1 MEKRKQVTIEIFYTL
16 TCPNCKILQQM
27 LDEALSGYGDKF
39 VMKKTM
45 ANGPIGVF
53 KTMKLGIHT
62 VPTLLIDT
70 EIAFKY
76 VPTKMELIEK
86 LNRY

>member
-1 MEKRKQVTIEIFYTL
+1 MEKRNQVTIELFYTL

-45 ANGPIGVF
+45 ANGPIGMF

-62 VPTLLIDT
+62 VPTLLINT

>member
-1 MEKRKQVTIEIFYTL
+1 MVKKNQVTIELFYTL

-45 ANGPIGVF
+45 ANGPIGML
-53 KTMKLGIHT
+53 KTMRLGIHT
-62 VPTLLIDT
+62 VPTLLINNQ
-70 EIAFKY
+70 IAFKQ
-76 VPTKMELIEK
+76 VPAKQELIEK
-86 LNRY
+86 LNKY

>member
-1 MEKRKQVTIEIFYTL
+1 MEKKKQVIIEMFYTL
-16 TCPNCKILQQM
+16 TCPNCKILQRM
-27 LDEALSGYGDKF
+27 LDETLPEFGDKF

-45 ANGPIGVF
+45 ANAPMGML

-62 VPTLLIDT
+62 VPTLLMNS

-76 VPTKMELIEK
+76 VPTKQELIDK
-86 LNRY
+86 LNKY

>member
-1 MEKRKQVTIEIFYTL
+1 MVKKNQVIIELFYTL

-45 ANGPIGVF
+45 ANGPIGMF

-62 VPTLLIDT
+62 VPTLLINS

>member
-1 MEKRKQVTIEIFYTL
+1 MEKRKQVTIEMFYTL
-16 TCPNCKILQQM
+16 TCPNCKILQRI
-27 LDEALSGYGDKF
+27 LDEILPGFGDKF

-45 ANGPIGVF
+45 ANGPIGML

-62 VPTLLIDT
+62 VPTLLINS

-76 VPTKMELIEK
+76 VPTKMELINK
-86 LNRY
+86 LNIY

>member
-1 MEKRKQVTIEIFYTL
+1 MVKKNQVTIELFYTL

>member
-1 MEKRKQVTIEIFYTL
+1 MVKKNQVTIELFYTL

-45 ANGPIGVF
+45 ANGPIGMF

-86 LNRY
+86 LNKY